1 MSHRK
6 KRSCHSLQ
14 LLGRFAAWTDDHRL
28 LLRPTTQR
36 LVALLAVEGALPR
49 SKAAGLLWG
58 DLPEGR
64 ALGSLRTVLWRARQ
78 DCPGLVSEEGG
89 NLHVSDVQVD
99 LVDVRAWAWRALRAE
114 DPWMP
119 LPQGAA
125 LELLPGWAD
134 DWLVEMREEL
144 RLLQLYA
151 FETSAQRLLLGG
163 RCGEAA
169 GLALNA
175 LNLDPMRE
183 SANRILIEI
192 HLRDGNRL
200 HALRQFRKYEQLL
213 RRELDI
219 EPGPT
224 LTALVGPLFP
234 PRATLTTLVNK

>member
-1 MSHRK
+1 MSR
-6 KRSCHSLQ
+6 RQILSRHSLQ
-14 LLGRFAAWTDDHRL
+14 LLGRFNVCTDGHCL

-36 LVALLAVEGALPR
+36 LVALVAVQGALSR

-58 DLPEGR
+58 GLTEPR
-64 ALGSLRTVLWRARQ
+64 ALGNLRTVLWRARQ
-78 DCPGLVSEEGG
+78 DCPGLVSEEGD
-89 NLHVSDVQVD
+89 NLRVSDVQVD
-99 LVDVRAWAWRALRAE
+99 LLEVRAWAWRALRAE

-119 LPQGAA
+119 VPQGAA

-134 DWLVEMREEL
+134 SWLIEMREEL

-151 FETSAQRLLLGG
+151 FETCAQRLLLGG

-175 LNLDPMRE
+175 LSLDPLRE

-192 HLRDGNRL
+192 HLRDGNRFD
-200 HALRQFRKYEQLL
+200 ALRQFRKYEQLL
-213 RRELDI
+213 RRELDV

-224 LTALVGPLFP
+224 LMALVGALFP
-234 PRATLTTLVNK
+234 RRATVTPLVNP

>member
-1 MSHRK
+1 MSRQIP
-6 KRSCHSLQ
+6 SGHSLQ
-14 LLGRFAAWTDDHRL
+14 LLGRFAVRASGQSL

-36 LVALLAVEGALPR
+36 LVALLAVQGALSR
-49 SKAAGLLWG
+49 SKTAGLLWG

-64 ALGSLRTVLWRARQ
+64 ALGNLRTVLWRARQ
-78 DCPGLVSEEGG
+78 DCPGLVSEEGN
-89 NLHVSDVQVD
+89 NLRLVDVQVD
-99 LVDVRAWAWRALRAE
+99 LIEVHEWAWRALRAD

-119 LPQGAA
+119 LPQSAA

-134 DWLVEMREEL
+134 EWLVEMREEL

-151 FETSAQRLLLGG
+151 FETCAQRLLLGG
-163 RCGEAA
+163 RSGEAA
-169 GLALNA
+169 CLALNA

-200 HALRQFRKYEQLL
+200 DALRQFRKYEQLL
-213 RRELDI
+213 RRELNV

-224 LTALVGPLFP
+224 LTALVGSLFT
-234 PRATLTTLVNK
+234 PRATVMPSVNR